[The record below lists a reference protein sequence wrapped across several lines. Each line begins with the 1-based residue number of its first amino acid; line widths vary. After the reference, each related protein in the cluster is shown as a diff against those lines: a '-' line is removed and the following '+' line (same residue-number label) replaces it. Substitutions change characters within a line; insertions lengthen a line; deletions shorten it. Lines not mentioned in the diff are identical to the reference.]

1 MDTPIQTS
9 ASCPPNA
16 SALASMP
23 PSQRTAGDGEV
34 ITSPFGE
41 HPTGESENVE
51 TDIEPAGIKF
61 REETW
66 LLTGGSGFIGCRVAA
81 QLDELVDAT
90 ICPGT
95 LIVLIRKTSNIAS
108 LLECTPRLQAVK
120 KLKLIES
127 DLADLQTLSRVV
139 PSYVSVVI
147 HSAAE
152 GGDWGP
158 RQVFVNSNEVGTA
171 NLVDVVTKKC
181 THLRRFVHVSS
192 VDVYPHNVK
201 PSLCFEDVPIVD
213 HSNYGYTH
221 TKAAAERIVMQQLN
235 SCEWTILRPA
245 VVYGPG
251 STIAANIGY
260 LSRLLFVN
268 RFIFLGLR
276 RSKNIIKRIWFIDR
290 GILLRQRR
298 SVC

>member
-1 MDTPIQTS
+1 MEHTPTTTH
-9 ASCPPNA
+9 N
-16 SALASMP
+16 SMC
-23 PSQRTAGDGEV
+23 SILCLWSKR
-34 ITSPFGE
+34 SPKNKWIHLYKPV
-41 HPTGESENVE
+41 HPVRLTHQLWRQCHHHNVLLVMEKSSPRPLVNILREN
-51 TDIEPAGIKF
+51 
-61 REETW
+61 
-66 LLTGGSGFIGCRVAA
+66 
-81 QLDELVDAT
+81 QLDELMDAT

-108 LLECTPRLQAVK
+108 LLGCTPRLQAAK

-181 THLRRFVHVSS
+181 TNLRRFVHVSS